1 MCSYFSALSQQ
12 FLCELQPADSVK
24 IMSQP
29 ICHPLFLKP
38 ASDTILYK
46 PPPRIDMTDSA
57 RLQRYSYHW
66 IFYYDFFTTLT
77 AIYHINSLNPNDI
90 NNLYFYYNIDLKSNL
105 ELRKVKW
112 DFYLFNDYGMRYFF
126 DSISTKTQDQLT
138 FKNSLYYPVW
148 NNKLFVA
155 ISASTQTQLFNTHQY
170 RTDDQGL
177 RHRYLYDGF
186 MSPGVILYAGG
197 LTYEPGGN
205 CIINLGL
212 GSSKVTKIKNQKIFE
227 SRNEEIING
236 VEKGRS
242 KKSEIGL
249 SLTSTVPLQHAGKH
263 LHWEFYGNVFA
274 PLQRLKSISAYT
286 LDVNNVFHISLLR
299 YVRLSLRTKVGFN
312 ALQNPKPVIQ
322 NHISLGFYLSNH
334 LS

>member
-1 MCSYFSALSQQ
+1 M
-12 FLCELQPADSVK
+12 
-24 IMSQP
+24 
-29 ICHPLFLKP
+29 
-38 ASDTILYK
+38 
-46 PPPRIDMTDSA
+46 
-57 RLQRYSYHW
+57 
-66 IFYYDFFTTLT
+66 
-77 AIYHINSLNPNDI
+77 
-90 NNLYFYYNIDLKSNL
+90 
-105 ELRKVKW
+105 
-112 DFYLFNDYGMRYFF
+112 
-126 DSISTKTQDQLT
+126 
-138 FKNSLYYPVW
+138 
-148 NNKLFVA
+148 
-155 ISASTQTQLFNTHQY
+155 
-170 RTDDQGL
+170 
-177 RHRYLYDGF
+177 
-186 MSPGVILYAGG
+186 
-197 LTYEPGGN
+197 
-205 CIINLGL
+205 
-212 GSSKVTKIKNQKIFE
+212 KIKNQKIFE